1 MFKITQL
8 EMGGDVIE
16 TRIFSNFYFPVA
28 SSETALMSYIMV
40 AQYPLKEIPVLL
52 LLFQSDNSHYI
63 NWQFKTILLLLIS
76 SKANV

>member
-16 TRIFSNFYFPVA
+16 TRILSNFYFPVA
-28 SSETALMSYIMV
+28 SSEAALKSYIMV

-52 LLFQSDNSHYI
+52 LLFQSDNLHYI
-63 NWQFKTILLLLIS
+63 NCQFKTMLLLFIS
-76 SKANV
+76 S